1 MLKRLTNLFGAPKK
15 KTGPLREELR
25 IGVIASLSGQTA
37 FYGLTGVRG
46 FQMGIEFATDA
57 SWQVGGRD
65 IRLLLE
71 DDHGEPMDGLQ
82 KAQKLVET
90 DHVHLLQGCT
100 ASAVAVKIAHEFKAL
115 NCVFMVAVAATD
127 VLTGEWFNPLVFR
140 TASSTM
146 QDAMTGA
153 KYVVEHLGKKVYL
166 FSADYIWGHQS
177 RAAWWKMINENGG
190 EVVGDLMARPDE
202 IDFRSYIEQI
212 RAASPDVL
220 VPSWAGMGTAQ
231 LLLQLKES
239 GLTQTC
245 KIAGGMTDHNALVE
259 VGEAAAGMIC
269 TVKYFHDFPK
279 NLVNDWLT
287 ARHMERFGEPPD
299 VFTESGFSSGV
310 ALVRALQ
317 KTHGVSDSEQLVRT
331 LEGMS
336 FAAPKGTYTIR
347 AEDHQA
353 LQPMYLAELVS
364 VPGIKAC
371 EPRLIREVSAEESAP
386 PVMRA
391 K

>member
-1 MLKRLTNLFGAPKK
+1 MFKRLTNIFGTPKK

-25 IGVIASLSGQTA
+25 IGVVASLSGQTA

-65 IRLLLE
+65 IRLILE
-71 DDHGEPMDGLQ
+71 DDYGDPAVGLE
-82 KAQKLVET
+82 KAHKLVDET
-90 DHVHLLQGCT
+90 HVHLLQGCT
-100 ASAVAVKIAHEFKAL
+100 SSAVTVKIAHEYKSL
-115 NCVFMVAVAATD
+115 NCVFMVAVTATD

-146 QDAMTGA
+146 QDAMAGA
-153 KYVVEHLGKKVYL
+153 KYVVEHLGKRVYL

-177 RAAWWKMINENGG
+177 RAAWWKLITENGG
-190 EVVGDLMARPDE
+190 EVAGDLMARPTETDFMPYFDE
-202 IDFRSYIEQI
+202 I
-212 RAASPDVL
+212 RAAKPDVL
-220 VPSWAGMGTAQ
+220 VPSWAGAGTAQ

-239 GLTQTC
+239 GLTRTC
-245 KIAGGMTDHNALVE
+245 KIAGGMADHSVLA
-259 VGEAAAGMIC
+259 EAGGAAEGMIC

-317 KTHGVSDSEQLVRT
+317 KTHGVTDTEQLVHT

-347 AEDHQA
+347 AEDHQT

-364 VPGIKAC
+364 VPGMKAC

-386 PVMRA
+386 PVLRA

>member
-1 MLKRLTNLFGAPKK
+1 
-15 KTGPLREELR
+15 
-25 IGVIASLSGQTA
+25 
-37 FYGLTGVRG
+37 
-46 FQMGIEFATDA
+46 
-57 SWQVGGRD
+57 VGGRD

>member
-1 MLKRLTNLFGAPKK
+1 M
-15 KTGPLREELR
+15 REELR
-25 IGVIASLSGQTA
+25 IGVVASLSGPTA
-37 FYGLTGVRG
+37 SYGQTGVRG

-71 DDHGEPMDGLQ
+71 DDHGNPDDGLE
-82 KAQKLVET
+82 KAQKLVEA
-90 DHVHLLQGCT
+90 DRVHLLQGCT
-100 ASAVAVKIAHEFKAL
+100 ASAVAVRIAREFKGL
-115 NCVFMVAVAATD
+115 NCIFMVAVAATD

-153 KYVVEHLGKKVYL
+153 KYAVETLGKRVYL

-177 RAAWWKMINENGG
+177 RAAWWRMVNENGG

-202 IDFRSYIEQI
+202 TDFRSYIEQI
-212 RAASPDVL
+212 RAAQPDVL
-220 VPSWAGMGTAQ
+220 IPSWAGAGTAQ
-231 LLLQLKES
+231 LLSQFKES
-239 GLTQTC
+239 GLTETC
-245 KIAGGMTDHNALVE
+245 KIAGGMTDHSVLTE
-259 VGEAAAGMIC
+259 VGAAVEGMVC
-269 TVKYFHDFPK
+269 TVKYFHDFPR
-279 NLVNDWLT
+279 NLVNDWLV
-287 ARHMERFGEPPD
+287 ARHRERFGEPPD
-299 VFTESGFSSGV
+299 LFTESGFSSGV

-317 KTHGVSDSEQLVRT
+317 KTHGVSDAETMVRA

-347 AEDHQA
+347 AEDHQT